1 MRPPSAR
8 ESKALGPHFCGE
20 VEERPGVG
28 AKRPGRRH
36 GHWGPIPVLAVMSGL
51 PVAFSPGWDLSRFG
65 VSRASRMVGDLA
77 GPVPRLWGSPA
88 LGPGGTSRMA
98 G

>member
-1 MRPPSAR
+1 MRPPSAGK
-8 ESKALGPHFCGE
+8 SKALGPDFRGE
-20 VEERPGVG
+20 IEERPGVG

-36 GHWGPIPVLAVMSGL
+36 GHWGLIPVLAVMSGL
-51 PVAFSPGWDLSRFG
+51 PVAVSRGWDLFRFG
-65 VSRASRMVGDLA
+65 VPRAARMVGDLA

>member
-8 ESKALGPHFCGE
+8 KSKAFGPDFSGE
-20 VEERPGVG
+20 GEERPGVG
-28 AKRPGRRH
+28 AKRV
-36 GHWGPIPVLAVMSGL
+36 GPCGPVAVLPMMSGP
-51 PVAFSPGWDLSRFG
+51 PVVVSRVWDVSRFG
-65 VSRASRMVGDLA
+65 VPRASRMVGDLA
-77 GPVPRLWGSPA
+77 GPVPRSWGSPA